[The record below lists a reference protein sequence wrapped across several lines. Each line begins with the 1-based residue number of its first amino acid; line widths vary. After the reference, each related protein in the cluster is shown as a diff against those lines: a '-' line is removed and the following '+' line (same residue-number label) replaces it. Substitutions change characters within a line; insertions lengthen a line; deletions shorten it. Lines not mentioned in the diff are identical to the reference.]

1 MEIQKITEQKR
12 LAMRRKSPY
21 AMPDNPT
28 QRGMK
33 PDEIRKMMAGF
44 ALDETASL
52 FAEINRIVDE
62 ANRQHA
68 GTDTAID
75 EILAAI
81 NEILEKMAQGG
92 NETVMSTLSK
102 IRGFLSDIR
111 GNLWTPAMAAA
122 ILSVCAGV
130 LSLAA
135 CGAYVEGSGA
145 EDAYT
150 ELESRV
156 GVLTGMIGAGTITDV
171 PEVPE
176 IGGGGGTEEPT
187 DPEKPTDP
195 DKPTDPEKP
204 TDPVVETAKL
214 TVSGPSDGSFTVSL
228 YVQNQLGEDAGLI
241 TDWSAIPAGASY
253 RLAVSAQDG
262 YKVMSGTVLTC
273 NGATVT
279 PTTTTQGISY
289 VYHLTPAAGDVYAL
303 TVATEANG
311 SGGGTEEPEVTTAS
325 LSVVSA
331 PTDGSYSAVLYAQ
344 TESGTD
350 GETVTDW
357 SAIPANSSY
366 RYRLA
371 VTPNG
376 SYKITSG
383 TVLTCNGATVA
394 PYTTMQ
400 GLSYV
405 YYITPAA
412 GDVYALTVATEAS
425 GSSGGEG
432 GDSETIPDGE
442 YALELVYGATGTA
455 DSNELDATSGTYD
468 GIVSSLGRNHMISKL
483 IPYDAGKSYVFTAV
497 ATTYT
502 AHVQLVS
509 FDESG
514 NYMGASPYGSNSA
527 GSIET
532 LGTHTFT
539 LSGGTLT
546 PSLHPTD
553 TWSIPSG
560 TGKIAIFGRT
570 KGNCATNVPA
580 GKEYLALT
588 LEISSV

>member
-1 MEIQKITEQKR
+1 MEILKISESAR

-81 NEILEKMAQGG
+81 DEILKKMAQGG
-92 NETVMSTLSK
+92 NETVMSTLKK
-102 IRGFLSDIR
+102 IREFLSDIR

-130 LSLAA
+130 LTLAA

-156 GVLTGMIGAGTITDV
+156 GVLTGMIGTGTITDV

-187 DPEKPTDP
+187 DPD
-195 DKPTDPEKP
+195 KP

-214 TVSGPSDGSFTVSL
+214 TVSGPSDGSYSVAL

-241 TDWSAIPAGASY
+241 TDWSAIPAGDSY
-253 RLAVSAQDG
+253 RLAVSATG
-262 YKVMSGTVLTC
+262 SYKITSGTVLTC
-273 NGATVT
+273 NGSVVT
-279 PTTTTQGISY
+279 PTTTTQGLAY
-289 VYHLTPAAGDVYAL
+289 VYHFTPAAGDVYAL
-303 TVATEANG
+303 TVATEANS

-331 PTDGSYSAVLYAQ
+331 PSDGSYSAVLYEQ

-350 GETVTDW
+350 GNAVEDW
-357 SAIPANSSY
+357 SAIPAGAS
-366 RYRLA
+366 YRLA
-371 VTPNG
+371 VSANG

-383 TVLTCNGATVA
+383 TVLTCNGAVVT
-394 PYTTMQ
+394 PYTTTQ
-400 GLSYV
+400 GIVYV
-405 YYITPAA
+405 YRFTPSA

-425 GSSGGEG
+425 GSGGGESG
-432 GDSETIPDGE
+432 ETVTENYELKFLSRNSDATFQPSATGVETFGDGQTYTTVCETIKTNKCGVISE
-442 YALELVYGATGTA
+442 KITYKATKVYAITVKPVTNACRFQLAYF
-455 DSNELDATSGTYD
+455 DA
-468 GIVSSLGRNHMISKL
+468 
-483 IPYDAGKSYVFTAV
+483 
-497 ATTYT
+497 
-502 AHVQLVS
+502 
-509 FDESG
+509 SG
-514 NYMGASPYGSNSA
+514 NMTGYSTWDFGD
-527 GSIET
+527 I
-532 LGTHTFT
+532 GTVESVFT
-539 LSGGTLT
+539 LSGTTLSRNKGGTVSTETQT
-546 PSLHPTD
+546 PGDATSF
-553 TWSIPSG
+553 
-560 TGKIAIFGRT
+560 AVYCRT
-570 KGNCATNVPA
+570 KADLVAYPDR
-580 GKEYLALT
+580 LT
-588 LEISSV
+588 VSMTTDA

>member
-1 MEIQKITEQKR
+1 MEILKISESAR

-68 GTDTAID
+68 GTDTAIA

-81 NEILEKMAQGG
+81 DEILEKMAQGG
-92 NETVMSTLSK
+92 NEAVMNTLKK

-156 GVLTGMIGAGTITDV
+156 GVLTGMIGTGTITDV

-187 DPEKPTDP
+187 DPDQ
-195 DKPTDPEKP
+195 P

-241 TDWSAIPAGASY
+241 TDWSAIPAGDSY
-253 RLAVSAQDG
+253 RLAVSATDG

-273 NGATVT
+273 NGSVVT
-279 PTTTTQGISY
+279 PTTTTQGLAY
-289 VYHLTPAAGDVYAL
+289 VYHFTPAAGDVYAL
-303 TVATEANG
+303 TVATEANS

-357 SAIPANSSY
+357 SAIPAGAS
-366 RYRLA
+366 YRLA
-371 VTPNG
+371 VSAQDG
-376 SYKITSG
+376 YKVTSG
-383 TVLTCNGATVA
+383 TVLTCNGAVVT
-394 PYTTMQ
+394 PYTTTQ
-400 GLSYV
+400 GIVYV
-405 YYITPAA
+405 YRFTPSA
-412 GDVYALTVATEAS
+412 GDVYALTVATEANGS
-425 GSSGGEG
+425 GGGEG

-455 DSNELDATSGTYD
+455 DSNELNATSGTYD

-497 ATTYT
+497 ATTYS

-514 NYMGASPYGSNSA
+514 NYMGASPYGSNSD

-588 LEISSV
+588 LEISTV

>member
-1 MEIQKITEQKR
+1 MEILKISESAR

-44 ALDETASL
+44 ALDENASL

-81 NEILEKMAQGG
+81 DEILEKMAQGG
-92 NETVMSTLSK
+92 NETVMSTLKK
-102 IRGFLSDIR
+102 IREFLSDIR

-156 GVLTGMIGAGTITDV
+156 GVLTGMIGTGTITDV

-176 IGGGGGTEEPT
+176 IDGGGGTEE
-187 DPEKPTDP
+187 
-195 DKPTDPEKP
+195 P

-214 TVSGPSDGSFTVSL
+214 TVSGPSDGSYSVSL

-241 TDWSAIPAGASY
+241 TDWSAIPAGATY
-253 RLAVSAQDG
+253 RLAVSAQGG
-262 YKVMSGTVLTC
+262 YKVTTGTVLTC
-273 NGATVT
+273 NGAVVT
-279 PTTTTQGISY
+279 PYTTTQGISY
-289 VYHLTPAAGDVYAL
+289 VYHLTPEAGDVYAL
-303 TVATEANG
+303 TVATEANS

-331 PTDGSYSAVLYAQ
+331 PSDGSYSAVLYAQ

-350 GETVTDW
+350 GNAVDDW
-357 SAIPANSSY
+357 SAIPAGAS
-366 RYRLA
+366 YRLA
-371 VTPNG
+371 VSAQDG
-376 SYKITSG
+376 YIMTSG
-383 TVLTCNGATVA
+383 TVLTRNGAVVT
-394 PYTTMQ
+394 PYTTTM
-400 GLSYV
+400 GIVYSYN
-405 YYITPAA
+405 ITPEA

-432 GDSETIPDGE
+432 GDSGETTIENGE
-442 YALELVYGATGTA
+442 FAFTWSYGNEATA
-455 DSNELDATSGTYD
+455 DSNGIETISATTYD
-468 GIVSSLGRNHMISKL
+468 GIVSGLGRNHFISQL
-483 IPYDAGKSYVFTAV
+483 IPYVRGKKYTLNVTTVSYS
-497 ATTYT
+497 
-502 AHVQLVS
+502 AHVQLAA
-509 FDESG
+509 FLDDG
-514 NYMGASPYGSNSA
+514 TYLDASPYGHNDYGA
-527 GSIET
+527 I
-532 LGTHTFT
+532 GTVGTTTTFN
-539 LSGGTLT
+539 LSSGAFVRE
-546 PSLHPTD
+546 D
-553 TWSIPSG
+553 TRDSWSVPEG
-560 TGKIAIFGRT
+560 VTKIALFGRT
-570 KGNCATNVPA
+570 KGNCVKNWEN
-580 GKEYLALT
+580 GESKYLKMAMT
-588 LEISSV
+588 VSDA